1 MRGGCEG
8 AGVSGAETSNQWLLL
23 GGRRVSRVSM
33 PRLGGA
39 LRLGVHVQLL
49 KTGRERGREG
59 ENIRTEIGLLARVQG
74 VAGEIRDV
82 YVEAGL
88 EAGEGSGEGGVCDG
102 RGAVVSVEDLQ
113 ALGGVQGRQGDAQ
126 LGRDVGERVVVR
138 GGNE

>member
-1 MRGGCEG
+1 MRGGCEVGEMRGVRGGCEVGEVWGVRGGCEVGEVWGVRGGCEVGEVWGVRGGCEG

-39 LRLGVHVQLL
+39 LRLGVRVRLL

-74 VAGEIRDV
+74 VAGEI
-82 YVEAGL
+82 
-88 EAGEGSGEGGVCDG
+88 
-102 RGAVVSVEDLQ
+102 
-113 ALGGVQGRQGDAQ
+113 
-126 LGRDVGERVVVR
+126 
-138 GGNE
+138 